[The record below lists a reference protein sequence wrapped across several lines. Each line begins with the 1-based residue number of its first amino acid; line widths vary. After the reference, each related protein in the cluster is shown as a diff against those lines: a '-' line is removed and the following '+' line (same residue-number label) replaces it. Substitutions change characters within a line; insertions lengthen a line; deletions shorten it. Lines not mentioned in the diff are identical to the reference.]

1 MAIRGAIFDLDGTLV
16 DSRLDFEAM
25 RREMELPP
33 GLPILEA
40 IDRLPP
46 EAAERCWRILTEH
59 ELAGAARA
67 TAYPGVAD
75 FLRRLTLADVHR
87 AVFTRN
93 SRPITLATLSNVKLA
108 FEVIVCRED
117 GPVKPDPA
125 AILRICRGWNI
136 QPAECVVFGDHRFD
150 VEAARAAGA
159 HAVLFTGSGE
169 PSGLPSDDLA
179 DLVLA
184 SYVDAKGFWAWK
196 RQIDLGHGD
205 VSC

>member
-1 MAIRGAIFDLDGTLV
+1 MSIRGAIFDLDGTLV

-25 RREMELPP
+25 RREMELPD

-40 IDRLPP
+40 IDRLPR

-59 ELAGAARA
+59 ELAGAERA

-93 SRPITLATLSNVKLA
+93 SRPVTLATLANVKLT
-108 FEVIVCRED
+108 FEGIVCRED

-125 AILRICRGWNI
+125 AIHHICRGWNI

-169 PSGLPSDDLA
+169 PSGLVSDDLA

-184 SYVDAKGFWAWK
+184 SYEDPKGFWAWK
-196 RQIDLGHGD
+196 RQIDLGHADG
-205 VSC
+205 SC

>member
-1 MAIRGAIFDLDGTLV
+1 MSIRGAIFDLDGTLV

-25 RREMELPP
+25 RREMELPD

-40 IDRLPP
+40 IDRLRAD
-46 EAAERCWRILTEH
+46 AAERCWRILAEH
-59 ELAGAARA
+59 ELAGAERA

-75 FLRRLTLADVHR
+75 FLGRLTLADVQR

-93 SRPITLATLSNVKLA
+93 SRPITLATLANVKLT
-108 FEVIVCRED
+108 FDMIVCRED

-125 AILRICRGWNI
+125 AIHRICQGWNI

-150 VEAARAAGA
+150 IEAARAAGA

-169 PSGLPSDDLA
+169 PSGLASDDLA

-184 SYVDAKGFWAWK
+184 SYVDPKGFWGWK
-196 RQIDLGHGD
+196 RQVDLGTK
-205 VSC
+205 ST